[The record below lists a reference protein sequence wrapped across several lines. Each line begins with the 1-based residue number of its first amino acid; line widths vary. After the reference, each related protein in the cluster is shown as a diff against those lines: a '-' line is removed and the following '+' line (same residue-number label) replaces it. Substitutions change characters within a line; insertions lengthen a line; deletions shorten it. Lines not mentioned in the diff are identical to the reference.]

1 MSVFRLL
8 IALIAGV
15 LIISLMIVSP
25 AAAQVYVMESTVP
38 AIRVGSALEM
48 DAALSVPAGGHLR
61 CVLPS
66 GKTQTIKGPYNG
78 RVADLAKGQ
87 PINEG
92 VMAWIKNVLSSGGA
106 TEAKPGATRSAARA
120 PEKVRMP
127 FSWSAVPFTNAT
139 VCVQKGA
146 KLQLVRASG
155 GNAEAFTVVDGATGQ
170 QAEGRWE
177 PSSTTAD
184 WPASVVPRTD
194 VTYYIQVPD
203 RPRRQV
209 VLRVVDKLPA
219 DDDVLMELHR
229 QGCSAQFEA
238 WMRDRLAAAPR

>member
-1 MSVFRLL
+1 MSALRLL

-15 LIISLMIVSP
+15 LIISLMAVSP
-25 AAAQVYVMESTVP
+25 AAAQIYIMESTVA

-48 DAALSVPAGGHLR
+48 EATLSVPAGGQVR

-66 GKTQTIKGPYNG
+66 GKTQTVKGPYSG
-78 RVADLAKGQ
+78 RVADLTKGQ

-92 VMAWIKNVLSSGGA
+92 VVTWIKNVLASGGA
-106 TEAKPGATRSAARA
+106 TEARPGATRSAARA
-120 PEKVRMP
+120 PEKVQMP
-127 FSWSAVPFTNAT
+127 FSWSSVPFSNAT
-139 VCVQKGA
+139 ACVQKGA

-155 GNAEAFTVVDGATGQ
+155 GSAEAFTVVDGATGL

-177 PSSTTAD
+177 ASSTIAD

-194 VTYYIQVPD
+194 ITYYIQVPD

-209 VLRVVDKLPA
+209 VFKVLDKLPA
-219 DDDVLMELHR
+219 EDDVLLELHR

-238 WMRDRLAAAPR
+238 WMRDKLAAAQK